1 MQHETRFMDYSG
13 YKIEEKVILL
23 TIVHNVLKTFT
34 MIFKLSKATAFKFWV
49 KF

>member
-23 TIVHNVLKTFT
+23 VHNVLKTFT
-34 MIFKLSKATAFKFWV
+34 TIFKLSKATAFKFWI